1 MWTGK
6 NVLIGISGGIAA
18 YKIPELVRL
27 FTKAGASV
35 KVVATQNALQFVSP
49 LTLETLTTA
58 KVYSD
63 VFASVNDYS
72 TEHIALAKWADVF
85 LIAPATANV
94 LGKFANGIADDALS
108 TLYLAYTGKVYV
120 APAMNT
126 HMYEHPAVQR
136 NMQRLKEDG
145 VSFLE
150 PTEGMLAC
158 GDVGKGRMQDPP
170 LIFDALS
177 AALQVEKPWSGKRI
191 LITAGPTHERIDPVR
206 YIGNDSTGKMGYA
219 LAEACAER
227 GAHVLLVSGPVQLRM
242 DHPLVQRL
250 DVTSAAEMHQE
261 AVRLF
266 PEVDAAI
273 LCAAVADFTP
283 ERTYDQK
290 MKRQGADL
298 VVRLKPTQDI
308 AAHLGS
314 IKQPGQTLVGFA
326 LETHEE
332 ADHAREKLIRKN
344 LDFIVLNS
352 LNDAGAGFGYDTN
365 KVSILTAEGYTFE
378 HSLKS
383 KKEVAEDILDT
394 LHAYLCE

>member
-35 KVVATQNALQFVSP
+35 KVVATRNALQFVSP

-158 GDVGKGRMQDPP
+158 GDIGKGRMQDPP

>member
-35 KVVATQNALQFVSP
+35 KVVATRNALQFVSP

-72 TEHIALAKWADVF
+72 TEHIVLAKWADVF

-283 ERTYDQK
+283 ECTYDQK

>member
-1 MWTGK
+1 
-6 NVLIGISGGIAA
+6 
-18 YKIPELVRL
+18 
-27 FTKAGASV
+27 
-35 KVVATQNALQFVSP
+35 
-49 LTLETLTTA
+49 
-58 KVYSD
+58 
-63 VFASVNDYS
+63 
-72 TEHIALAKWADVF
+72 
-85 LIAPATANV
+85 
-94 LGKFANGIADDALS
+94 
-108 TLYLAYTGKVYV
+108 
-120 APAMNT
+120 
-126 HMYEHPAVQR
+126 
-136 NMQRLKEDG
+136 
-145 VSFLE
+145 
-150 PTEGMLAC
+150 
-158 GDVGKGRMQDPP
+158 
-170 LIFDALS
+170 
-177 AALQVEKPWSGKRI
+177 
-191 LITAGPTHERIDPVR
+191 
-206 YIGNDSTGKMGYA
+206 
-219 LAEACAER
+219 
-227 GAHVLLVSGPVQLRM
+227 M

>member
-35 KVVATQNALQFVSP
+35 KVVATRNALQFVSP

-145 VSFLE
+145 VAFLE

-227 GAHVLLVSGPVQLRM
+227 GAHVFLVSGPVQLRM

-283 ERTYDQK
+283 ECTYDQK

>member
-35 KVVATQNALQFVSP
+35 KVVATRNALQFVSP

-158 GDVGKGRMQDPP
+158 GDVGKGRMQDLP

>member
-35 KVVATQNALQFVSP
+35 KVVATRNALQFVSP

-227 GAHVLLVSGPVQLRM
+227 GAHVFLVSGPVQLRM

>member
-35 KVVATQNALQFVSP
+35 KVVATRNALQFVSP

-108 TLYLAYTGKVYV
+108 TLYLAYTGKVYA

-145 VSFLE
+145 VAFLE

-158 GDVGKGRMQDPP
+158 GDIGKGRMQDPP

-283 ERTYDQK
+283 ECTYDQK

>member
-35 KVVATQNALQFVSP
+35 KVVATRNALQFVSP

-145 VSFLE
+145 VAFLE

-227 GAHVLLVSGPVQLRM
+227 GAHVFLVSGPVQLRM

>member
-35 KVVATQNALQFVSP
+35 KVVATRNALQFVSP

-108 TLYLAYTGKVYV
+108 TLYLAYTGKVYA

-145 VSFLE
+145 VAFLE

>member
-35 KVVATQNALQFVSP
+35 KVVATRNALQFVSP

-108 TLYLAYTGKVYV
+108 TLYLAYTGKVYA

-145 VSFLE
+145 VAFLE

-227 GAHVLLVSGPVQLRM
+227 GAHVFLVSGPVQLRM

>member
-35 KVVATQNALQFVSP
+35 KVVATRNALQFVSP

-108 TLYLAYTGKVYV
+108 TLYLAYTGKVYA

-145 VSFLE
+145 VAFLE

-227 GAHVLLVSGPVQLRM
+227 GAHVFLVSGPVQLRM

-283 ERTYDQK
+283 ECTYDQK

>member
-35 KVVATQNALQFVSP
+35 KVVATRNALQFVSP

-290 MKRQGADL
+290 MKRQGADQ

>member
-35 KVVATQNALQFVSP
+35 KVVATRNALQFVSP

-108 TLYLAYTGKVYV
+108 TLYLAYTGKVYA

>member
-35 KVVATQNALQFVSP
+35 KVVATRNALQFVSP

-108 TLYLAYTGKVYV
+108 TMYLAYPGKVYA

-145 VSFLE
+145 VYFLE

-158 GDVGKGRMQDPP
+158 GDVGKGRMQDPQ

-177 AALQVEKPWSGKRI
+177 GALQVEKPWSGKRI

-283 ERTYDQK
+283 DRTFDQK
-290 MKRQGADL
+290 MKRQGEDL

-332 ADHAREKLIRKN
+332 VDHAREKLIRKN

-352 LNDAGAGFGYDTN
+352 LNDVGAGFGFDTN

-383 KKEVAEDILDT
+383 KKDVAEDILDT

>member
-35 KVVATQNALQFVSP
+35 KVVATRNALQFVSP

-108 TLYLAYTGKVYV
+108 TLYLAYTGKVYA

-227 GAHVLLVSGPVQLRM
+227 GAHVFLVSGPVQLRM

-283 ERTYDQK
+283 ECTYDQK

>member
-35 KVVATQNALQFVSP
+35 KVVATRNALQFVSP

>member
-35 KVVATQNALQFVSP
+35 KVVATRNALQFVSP

-314 IKQPGQTLVGFA
+314 IKQQGQTLVGFA